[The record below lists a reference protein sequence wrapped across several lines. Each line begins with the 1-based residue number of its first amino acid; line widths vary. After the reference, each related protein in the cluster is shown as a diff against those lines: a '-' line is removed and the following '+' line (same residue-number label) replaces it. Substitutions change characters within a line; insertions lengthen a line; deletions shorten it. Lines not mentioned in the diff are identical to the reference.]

1 MNHTVVVTIIVA
13 FIVLIVSYL
22 SIGGAF
28 DLAFWRE
35 ALPGLMENLTIAALA
50 AFVFDSIIKKQRQAK
65 YKDANA
71 KLSQFVLLQT
81 NLFANALLEHLG
93 LVNRSQTPN
102 ADLNFEFAYDRLKV
116 VDISACFLAE
126 VLKLRPEEKAAYI
139 TKFSDLLKTRI
150 EPLVKSLEKVYPRPD
165 ASLTRDWEFADATVE
180 ATSMLPKAFIEANA
194 EVEAKDRLTPEQL
207 NLLTRV
213 GYPLADRALKSL
225 QTGLI
230 HLADRARNND
240 LFVSFD

>member
-1 MNHTVVVTIIVA
+1 MNRTVVATIIVA

-35 ALPGLMENLTIAALA
+35 ALPGLMENLAIAALA
-50 AFVFDSIIKKQRQAK
+50 AFIFDSIIKKQRQAK

-71 KLSQFVLLQT
+71 KLSQSILLQT
-81 NLFANALLEHLG
+81 NLFANALLEYFG
-93 LVNRSQTPN
+93 LVDRSQTPN
-102 ADLNFEFAYDRLKV
+102 ADLNYEFAYDRLKT

-126 VLKLRPEEKAAYI
+126 VLKLRPEEKPAYI
-139 TKFSDLLKTRI
+139 EKFADLLKARI
-150 EPLVKSLEKVYPRPD
+150 KPLVESLEKVYPRPD
-165 ASLTRDWEFADATVE
+165 ASLTRDWEFANATIE
-180 ATSMLPKAFIEANA
+180 ATSMLPNAFIEANA
-194 EVEAKDRLTPEQL
+194 EVEAKERLNADQL
-207 NLLTRV
+207 NLLIRI
-213 GYPLADRALKSL
+213 GHPLADRALKSL

-230 HLADRARNND
+230 HLADRAREND